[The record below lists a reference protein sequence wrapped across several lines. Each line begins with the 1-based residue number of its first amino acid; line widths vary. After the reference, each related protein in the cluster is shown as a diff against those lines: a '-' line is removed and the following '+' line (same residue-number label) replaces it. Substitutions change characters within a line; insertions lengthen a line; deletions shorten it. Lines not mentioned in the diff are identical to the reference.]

1 MSASIR
7 ILLADDHQIVRQGL
21 RRIIEE
27 SPDMAVVG
35 EASDGRQAIQMALDE
50 KPNII
55 VMDLS
60 MPQMNGIEAIRQ
72 IARRLPTVKIL
83 VLSMYSEDS
92 YVVQVLEAGAKGYL
106 LKDSADAEL
115 VQAIQAV
122 ESGKS
127 FFSPLISRIL
137 LDEYVR
143 QLQERGGTD
152 RFELLTE
159 REREILQLIAE
170 GKTSKEAAALLSIS
184 ASTVDTHRA
193 HIMEKLDLHNPYE
206 VVLYAV
212 RKGLI
217 S

>member
-1 MSASIR
+1 MRAAIR

-21 RRIIEE
+21 RRILEE
-27 SPDMAVVG
+27 NPEMEVVG
-35 EASDGRQAIQMALDE
+35 EASDGRQAVQMALE
-50 KPNII
+50 TKPQVI

-60 MPQMNGIEAIRQ
+60 MPQMNGMEAIRQ
-72 IARRLPTVKIL
+72 LSKRLPSAKVL
-83 VLSMYSEDS
+83 VLSMYSDES
-92 YVVQVLEAGAKGYL
+92 YVVQVLEAGATGYL
-106 LKDSADAEL
+106 LKDSADTDL
-115 VQAIQAV
+115 MQAV
-122 ESGKS
+122 LAVHSGKS

-143 QLQERGGTD
+143 QLQEKGVTD
-152 RFELLTE
+152 RYELLTE
-159 REREILQLIAE
+159 REREILQLVAE
-170 GKTSKEAAALLSIS
+170 GKTSREIAELLNIS

-217 S
+217 T

>member
-1 MSASIR
+1 MSFPIH
-7 ILLADDHQIVRQGL
+7 ILLADDHRIVRQGL
-21 RRIIEE
+21 RRILEE
-27 SPDMAVVG
+27 HPQMEVVA
-35 EASDGRQAIQMALDE
+35 EASDGREAVQLALE
-50 KPNII
+50 KKPDVV
-55 VMDLS
+55 VMDIA
-60 MPQMNGIEAIRQ
+60 MPHLNGMEAARQ
-72 IARRLPTVKIL
+72 ILRRLPATKIL
-83 VLSMYSEDS
+83 VLSMYSDES

-115 VQAIQAV
+115 VEAVQAV
-122 ESGKS
+122 SNGKS

-143 QLQERGGTD
+143 QLQEKKITD
-152 RFELLTE
+152 RYELLTE

-170 GKTSKEAAALLSIS
+170 GKTSREIADLLNIS
-184 ASTVDTHRA
+184 VSTVDTHRG

>member
-1 MSASIR
+1 MSFPIH
-7 ILLADDHQIVRQGL
+7 ILLADDHRIVRQGL
-21 RRIIEE
+21 RRILEE
-27 SPDMAVVG
+27 HPQMEVVA
-35 EASDGRQAIQMALDE
+35 EASDGREAVQLAME
-50 KPNII
+50 KKPDVV
-55 VMDLS
+55 VMDIA
-60 MPQMNGIEAIRQ
+60 MPQLNGMEAARQ
-72 IARRLPTVKIL
+72 ILRRLPATKIL
-83 VLSMYSEDS
+83 VLSMYSDES

-115 VQAIQAV
+115 VEAVQAV
-122 ESGKS
+122 SNGKS

-143 QLQERGGTD
+143 QLQEKKVTD
-152 RFELLTE
+152 RYELLTE

-170 GKTSKEAAALLSIS
+170 GKTSREIAELLNIS
-184 ASTVDTHRA
+184 VSTVDTHRG

>member
-1 MSASIR
+1 MSESIR

-21 RRIIEE
+21 RRILEE
-27 SPDMAVVG
+27 NPDMEVVG
-35 EASDGRQAIQMALDE
+35 EASDGRQAVQMALE
-50 KPNII
+50 TKPQVV

-60 MPQMNGIEAIRQ
+60 MPQLSGIEAVRQ
-72 IARRLPTVKIL
+72 LSKRLPSTKVL
-83 VLSMYSEDS
+83 VLSMYSDES
-92 YVVQVLEAGAKGYL
+92 YVVQVLEAGATGYL
-106 LKDSADAEL
+106 LKDSADTDL
-115 VQAIQAV
+115 TQAV
-122 ESGKS
+122 LAVHSGKS
-127 FFSPLISRIL
+127 FFSPRVSRIL

-143 QLQERGGTD
+143 QLQEKGVTD
-152 RFELLTE
+152 RYELLTE

-170 GKTSKEAAALLSIS
+170 GKTSREIAELLNIS

-217 S
+217 T

>member
-1 MSASIR
+1 MSFPIH
-7 ILLADDHQIVRQGL
+7 ILLADDHRIVRQGL
-21 RRIIEE
+21 RRILEE
-27 SPDMAVVG
+27 HPQMEVVA
-35 EASDGRQAIQMALDE
+35 EASDGREAVQLALE
-50 KPNII
+50 KKPDVV
-55 VMDLS
+55 VMDIA
-60 MPQMNGIEAIRQ
+60 MPHLNGMEAARQ
-72 IARRLPTVKIL
+72 ILRRLPATKVL
-83 VLSMYSEDS
+83 VLSMYSDES

-106 LKDSADAEL
+106 LKDSADVEL
-115 VQAIQAV
+115 VEAVQAV
-122 ESGKS
+122 SNGKS

-143 QLQERGGTD
+143 QLQEKKITD
-152 RFELLTE
+152 RYELLTE

-170 GKTSKEAAALLSIS
+170 GQTSREIAELLNVSV
-184 ASTVDTHRA
+184 STVDTHRG

>member
-27 SPDMAVVG
+27 NPDMAVVG
-35 EASDGRQAIQMALDE
+35 EANDGRQAIQMALDE
-50 KPNII
+50 KPDVI

-72 IARRLPTVKIL
+72 ITRRLPTVKIL

-122 ESGKS
+122 EGGKS

-143 QLQERGGTD
+143 QLQEKGGTD

-170 GKTSKEAAALLSIS
+170 GKTSKEAAELLSIS

>member
-1 MSASIR
+1 MSSEIR
-7 ILLADDHQIVRQGL
+7 ILLAEDHTIVRQGL
-21 RRIIEE
+21 RRILEE
-27 SPDMAVVG
+27 NPQMQVIG
-35 EASDGRQAIQMALDE
+35 EASDGRQAVQLALE
-50 KPNII
+50 LKPDAV
-55 VMDLS
+55 VMDLR
-60 MPQMNGIEAIRQ
+60 MPHLNGMEAIRQ
-72 IARRLPTVKIL
+72 ITKRLPSIKIL
-83 VLSMYSEDS
+83 VLSMHSDES
-92 YVVQVLEAGAKGYL
+92 YVVQALEAGATGYL
-106 LKDSADAEL
+106 LKDSADSDL
-115 VQAIQAV
+115 VQAVLAV
-122 ESGKS
+122 TKGKS

-143 QLQERGGTD
+143 QLQEKKITD
-152 RFELLTE
+152 RYDLLTE

-170 GKTSKEAAALLSIS
+170 GKTSREIGDLLNVS

>member
-27 SPDMAVVG
+27 NPDMAVVG
-35 EASDGRQAIQMALDE
+35 EANDGRQAIQMALDE
-50 KPNII
+50 KPDVI

-72 IARRLPTVKIL
+72 ITRRLPTVKIL

-122 ESGKS
+122 EGGKS

-143 QLQERGGTD
+143 QLQEKGGTD

-170 GKTSKEAAALLSIS
+170 GKTSKEAAELLNIS

>member
-21 RRIIEE
+21 RRILEE
-27 SPDMAVVG
+27 NPEMEVVG
-35 EASDGRQAIQMALDE
+35 EASDGRQAVQMALE
-50 KPNII
+50 SKPQVI

-60 MPQMNGIEAIRQ
+60 MPQLNGMEAIRQ
-72 IARRLPTVKIL
+72 LSKRLPSAKVL
-83 VLSMYSEDS
+83 VLSMYSDES
-92 YVVQVLEAGAKGYL
+92 YVVQVLEAGATGYL
-106 LKDSADAEL
+106 LKDSADTDL
-115 VQAIQAV
+115 MQAV
-122 ESGKS
+122 LAVHNGKS

-143 QLQERGGTD
+143 QLQEKGISD
-152 RFELLTE
+152 RYELLTE

-170 GKTSKEAAALLSIS
+170 GKTSREIAELLNIS
-184 ASTVDTHRA
+184 TSTVDTHRA

-217 S
+217 T

>member
-1 MSASIR
+1 MSFPIH
-7 ILLADDHQIVRQGL
+7 ILLADDHRIVRQGL
-21 RRIIEE
+21 RRILEE
-27 SPDMAVVG
+27 HPQMEVVA
-35 EASDGRQAIQMALDE
+35 EASDGREAVQLALE
-50 KPNII
+50 KKPDVV
-55 VMDLS
+55 VMDIG
-60 MPQMNGIEAIRQ
+60 MPHLNGMEAARQ
-72 IARRLPTVKIL
+72 ILRRLPATKIL
-83 VLSMYSEDS
+83 VLSMYSDES

-115 VQAIQAV
+115 VEAVQAV
-122 ESGKS
+122 SNGKS

-143 QLQERGGTD
+143 QLQEKKITD
-152 RFELLTE
+152 RYELLTE

-170 GKTSKEAAALLSIS
+170 GQTSREIAELLNVSV
-184 ASTVDTHRA
+184 STVDTHRG

>member
-21 RRIIEE
+21 RRILEE
-27 SPDMAVVG
+27 NPDMEVVG
-35 EASDGRQAIQMALDE
+35 EASDGRQAVQMALE
-50 KPNII
+50 TKPQVV
-55 VMDLS
+55 VMDVS

-72 IARRLPTVKIL
+72 LSKRLPSAKVL
-83 VLSMYSEDS
+83 VLSMYSDES
-92 YVVQVLEAGAKGYL
+92 YVVQVLEAGATGYL
-106 LKDSADAEL
+106 LKDSADTDL
-115 VQAIQAV
+115 MQAV
-122 ESGKS
+122 LAVHSGKS

-143 QLQERGGTD
+143 QLQEKGISD
-152 RFELLTE
+152 RYELLTE

-170 GKTSKEAAALLSIS
+170 GKTSREIAELLNIS

>member
-1 MSASIR
+1 MRAAIR

-21 RRIIEE
+21 RRILEE
-27 SPDMAVVG
+27 NPEMEVVG
-35 EASDGRQAIQMALDE
+35 EASDGRQAVQMALE
-50 KPNII
+50 TKPQVV
-55 VMDLS
+55 VMDVS

-72 IARRLPTVKIL
+72 LSKRLPSAKVL
-83 VLSMYSEDS
+83 VLSMYSDES
-92 YVVQVLEAGAKGYL
+92 YVVQVLEAGATGYL
-106 LKDSADAEL
+106 LKDSADTDL
-115 VQAIQAV
+115 MQAV
-122 ESGKS
+122 LAVHSGKS

-143 QLQERGGTD
+143 QLQEKGITD
-152 RFELLTE
+152 RYELLTE

-170 GKTSKEAAALLSIS
+170 GKTSREIGELLNIS